1 VNQLAESNIEP
12 DEAAAAHL
20 RRYIDFIYKTRD
32 KYFGNGRSV
41 RKVIEEAV
49 RNQHL
54 RLSEL
59 PKPKQTKKAIGT
71 LTIEDV
77 DEFSTDIKPS
87 TPGGGI
93 GFRV

>member
-1 VNQLAESNIEP
+1 LKLYIE
-12 DEAAAAHL
+12 
-20 RRYIDFIYKTRD
+20 FIFKTRD
-32 KYFGNGRSV
+32 KFFGNGRSV

-59 PKPKQTKKAIGT
+59 PKNKQTQKAVMT
-71 LTIEDV
+71 LTLEDV
-77 DEFSTDIKPS
+77 DEFSTSVKPT